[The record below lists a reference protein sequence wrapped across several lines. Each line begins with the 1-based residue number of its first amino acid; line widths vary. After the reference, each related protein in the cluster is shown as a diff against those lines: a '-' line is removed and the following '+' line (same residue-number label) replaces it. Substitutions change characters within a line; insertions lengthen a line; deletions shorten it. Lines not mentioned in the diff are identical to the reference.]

1 MLHRKPDRSVGVTR
15 RMSLV
20 RTQFCAWLRDGRADE
35 FSSGDIMFRSRNAR
49 MIASLGMVSA
59 LTLSLGACGSF
70 NLSSPTTPTV
80 APDAPAPEMPSSIHA
95 DELVGRW
102 GLASYLD
109 PKDRARTEAA
119 AKAQCKNPYVIGAG
133 THGGVIMHLA
143 DQATPQELDLKGSPG
158 GKNYIGPAGPAGG
171 EQDREVLSFDGR
183 VMITRFIDKDAAT
196 RYGTMVYVRCG
207 PKA

>member
-1 MLHRKPDRSVGVTR
+1 MLQRKPDRSAGVTR
-15 RMSLV
+15 RTPLV
-20 RTQFCAWLRDGRADE
+20 RTQFSAWLRDERGHE
-35 FSSGDIMFRSRNAR
+35 FSSGDTMVRSRSAR
-49 MIASLGMVSA
+49 MIAALGIVSA
-59 LTLSLGACGSF
+59 LTLSLGGCGSF
-70 NLSSPTTPTV
+70 NLTSTSPTVSQDT
-80 APDAPAPEMPSSIHA
+80 PAPEMPSSIHA

-109 PKDRARTEAA
+109 PKDRPRTEAA
-119 AKAQCKNPYVIGAG
+119 AKAQCKIPYVIGAG
-133 THGGVIMHLA
+133 THGGVVMHLA

-171 EQDREVLSFDGR
+171 DQDREVLSFDGR

-196 RYGTMVYVRCG
+196 RYGTMVYVRCA

>member
-1 MLHRKPDRSVGVTR
+1 MV
-15 RMSLV
+15 
-20 RTQFCAWLRDGRADE
+20 
-35 FSSGDIMFRSRNAR
+35 RSRSAR
-49 MIASLGMVSA
+49 TIAGLGIVSA
-59 LTLSLGACGSF
+59 VALSLGACGS
-70 NLSSPTTPTV
+70 LSLTSPTPTA
-80 APDAPAPEMPSSIHA
+80 APEPGVAPEMPSSIHA

-109 PKDRARTEAA
+109 AKDRARTEAA

-158 GKNYIGPAGPAGG
+158 GTNYIGPAGPAGG
-171 EQDREVLSFDGR
+171 NQDREIVSFDGR

-196 RYGTMVYVRCG
+196 RYGTMVYVRCA

>member
-1 MLHRKPDRSVGVTR
+1 MLQRKPDQSAGVIR
-15 RMSLV
+15 RTSLV
-20 RTQFCAWLRDGRADE
+20 LTQFCAWLRDGRGHE
-35 FSSGDIMFRSRNAR
+35 FSSGGAMVRSRSAR
-49 MIASLGMVSA
+49 MIAGMGIVSA

-70 NLSSPTTPTV
+70 NPTSTTPTV
-80 APDAPAPEMPSSIHA
+80 SSDTPAPEMPSSIHA

-171 EQDREVLSFDGR
+171 DQDREVLSFDGR

-196 RYGTMVYVRCG
+196 RYGTMVYVRCA

>member
-1 MLHRKPDRSVGVTR
+1 MLQKKPDRSAGVMR
-15 RMSLV
+15 RTSLL
-20 RTQFCAWLRDGRADE
+20 RTQICAWFRDGRGHE
-35 FSSGDIMFRSRNAR
+35 FSLGDTMVRSRSAR
-49 MIASLGMVSA
+49 MIAGLGVVSA

-70 NLSSPTTPTV
+70 NLTSTTPTV
-80 APDAPAPEMPSSIHA
+80 APDAPPPEMPSSIHA

-109 PKDRARTEAA
+109 PKDRTRTEAA

-158 GKNYIGPAGPAGG
+158 GKNFIGPAGPAGG
-171 EQDREVLSFDGR
+171 DQDREVLSFDGR
-183 VMITRFIDKDAAT
+183 VMITRFVDKDAAT
-196 RYGTMVYVRCG
+196 RYGTMVYVRCA